1 MAGPAQSRRFRLI
14 LCVDHRFINCLGLAN
29 AYQVEENQ
37 NTGKISLGLS
47 VIMRVTLR
55 DGTFHEV
62 KGSLR
67 DMDFGDLLY

>member
-1 MAGPAQSRRFRLI
+1 M
-14 LCVDHRFINCLGLAN
+14 CLSATWGLTN
-29 AYQVEENQ
+29 DYQVEENQ

-62 KGSLR
+62 KESLQ
-67 DMDFGDLLY
+67 DMNFWWVVVLTPDLF